1 MPGGL
6 RVSDEHLMEASLVE
20 KTIRHC
26 VVTEDGRT
34 RLEPRYVERLRV
46 LVSPILD
53 RYPVRRAWLY
63 GSVARG
69 VYRSDSDID
78 IILDQPEGARL
89 SFGDL
94 NEIQSAL
101 EDVLGVDV
109 DVFTLCRPRARKA
122 FLANFDRDRVS
133 IYECTRQ

>member
-1 MPGGL
+1 M
-6 RVSDEHLMEASLVE
+6 SDELLMEASLVE
-20 KTIRHC
+20 QTIRHC

-34 RLEPRYVERLRV
+34 RLEPRYVERLRA
-46 LVSPILD
+46 LVTPILD

-78 IILDQPEGARL
+78 IILDQPGGTRL

-94 NEIQSAL
+94 DEIQSAL
-101 EDVLGVDV
+101 EDALGVDV

-122 FLANFDRDRVS
+122 FLDSFDRDRVS
-133 IYECTRQ
+133 IYERAQQ